1 MKTKFSPKS
10 NDNTLFV
17 TNQCNNKCLMCV
29 QPPTNTRDID
39 FHFERNKLIIDSS
52 PIDIETIGITGGEP
66 TLMKDKL
73 YLLIQYI
80 RNKYPTCL
88 IHILSNGRAYSQRE
102 EAKKLSNFTNTLI
115 GIPLHS
121 DNYID
126 HDLIANTKDAYNETL
141 KGLYNLGYY
150 GIDIELRIVINKLN
164 FDRLSKISNFIW
176 RNLPFVKHVAFIGM
190 EDIGYTI
197 KNHDKVWID
206 PYEYKNN
213 LTEAVLSLSSWNI
226 DTSIF
231 NIPHCLLHPQ
241 VHEYARKSISDW
253 KIMFQT
259 ECNECMVMTDCC
271 GLFSTSKQQ
280 SPYIK
285 KIQ

>member
-1 MKTKFSPKS
+1 MKTKFSEKS

-17 TNQCNNKCLMCV
+17 TNQCNNRCLMCV
-29 QPPTNTRDID
+29 QPPTKTEDID

-52 PIDIETIGITGGEP
+52 PLNIETIGITGGEP

-80 RNKYPTCL
+80 RDKYPTCL
-88 IHILSNGRAYSQRE
+88 IHLLSNGRIYSQRN
-102 EAKKLSNFTNTLI
+102 EAKKLSEFNNIII

-126 HDLIANTKDAYNETL
+126 HDLIANSRNAYNETL
-141 KGLYNLGYY
+141 KGLYNLGNY

-164 FDRLSKISNFIW
+164 YDRLPKIVNFIW

-197 KNHDKVWID
+197 RNHNQIWID
-206 PYEYKNN
+206 PYEYQSI

-231 NIPHCLLHPQ
+231 NIPHCLLHTQ
-241 VHEYARKSISDW
+241 TYEYARKSISDW
-253 KIMFQT
+253 KVT
-259 ECNECMVMTDCC
+259 YNLECNNCLVKDECC

-280 SPYIK
+280 SPYLK
-285 KIQ
+285 KVE